1 MGLYLRVLAA
11 IFACGAIA
19 SGQPLVEFGLKVGV
33 PVAQTFQTNSWGFLA
48 TGTYQGASATRR
60 YTAGASLGLRL
71 PHGFGAE
78 FDFLYKRLGFD
89 TYISLPP
96 FDGVVYTHAWTTANS
111 WEFPAL
117 GVYRFSHWEKI
128 RPRISGGISFRAVN
142 GVSSTSEC
150 YTEAAGL
157 CGPSPSPVAGSSEN
171 QGILNARSHVGAV
184 VAAGVEKRIGRI
196 RLVPEIRFTRWRADG
211 AELEY
216 PEFTV
221 RSNPNQVDVL
231 LGIGF

>member
-1 MGLYLRVLAA
+1 MERIRLNLRVLAA
-11 IFACGAIA
+11 IFGCGAIA

-89 TYISLPP
+89 TNISLPP
-96 FDGVVYTHAWTTANS
+96 FDGVVYTHAWTMANS

-128 RPRISGGISFRAVN
+128 RPRISGGVSFRAVN
-142 GVSSTSEC
+142 GVSSSEC
-150 YTEAAGL
+150 YSYTAGF
-157 CGPSPSPVAGSSEN
+157 CGLGPVAGSGEN
-171 QGILNARSHVGAV
+171 QAILNARSHVGGV

-211 AELEY
+211 PELEY